1 MSSPVSDYLTSQG
14 LPHFLFE
21 SVRGECLRVRPIG
34 KRKIARDL
42 SPTGRIGKGV
52 IGMSEEKICAG
63 CGIEYQPKK
72 GQASWRKYCSRACQ
86 NKSYNAK
93 RYVGN
98 APEICPE
105 CGDKI
110 EQEEQ
115 KGRYRRYCSDQCRI
129 KYNAR

>member
-1 MSSPVSDYLTSQG
+1 
-14 LPHFLFE
+14 
-21 SVRGECLRVRPIG
+21 
-34 KRKIARDL
+34 
-42 SPTGRIGKGV
+42 
-52 IGMSEEKICAG
+52 MSEEKICAG

-86 NKSYNAK
+86 IKSYNAK

-129 KYNAR
+129 KYNARNLVALRAIAVLCNAELLYVLGDPIKFRVNDKE